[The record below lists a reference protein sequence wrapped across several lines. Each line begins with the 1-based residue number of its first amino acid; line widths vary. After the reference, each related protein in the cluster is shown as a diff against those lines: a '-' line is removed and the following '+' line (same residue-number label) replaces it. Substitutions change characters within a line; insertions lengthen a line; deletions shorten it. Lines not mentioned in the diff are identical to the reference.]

1 MPPPPPTPR
10 RSLFRLLQRRGC
22 ARLVPRLFMLSCFS
36 VNLKAQCSQGASQL
50 GRAVPARRPRARSAR
65 AGAARPTV
73 FTIALRLPRISPFV
87 SCCMAKD
94 EAQWAKQ
101 MEQLRDEIRRHDRL
115 YYEEAAPIITDREYD
130 RLYKELV
137 NLETQFPDLV
147 TPDSPTQRV
156 GGKPLKAFEQV
167 AHVIP
172 MLSLDN
178 TYSEEEVKNFYARI
192 RRLLPNEKVPV
203 VIEPKVDGVAVSL
216 IYENGRLRQA
226 ATRGDGTVGDNITQN
241 IRTIRSMPEQ
251 LRGAAPKLLEVRGEV
266 YMDKHGFEELNDE
279 RRKAGL
285 PLFANPRNAAAGSLK
300 QLDPAIV
307 AKRPLG
313 VVLYGTGATEGVDVD
328 VHSEIFPLLK
338 KLGLPA
344 TERWWVAK
352 SVEEILEAIHEL
364 DGIRHKFAYQT
375 DGAVVKVNSFAQRE
389 RLGFTAK
396 SPRWAI
402 AYKYEAERV
411 ETRLN
416 DIVIQ
421 VGRTGILTPVA
432 MLEPVFVSGSTVGR
446 ATLHNE
452 DEIKRK
458 DIRIGDTVVIE
469 KAGEVIPAVVEVVK
483 SKRPRDAKAFDFAR
497 HIHGKCPVCGSPIRR
512 DPQFVAWRCE
522 NLQCPAQT
530 TRRVEFFA
538 ARSALDIESVGGIV
552 ADKLVERG
560 LVRDPL
566 DLFELKTEQLA
577 KLNLGT
583 DEEPRVFG
591 EKNATKAIR
600 AIERARTLPLSR
612 WLFALAIPDVGR
624 TTASQLARFHE
635 TIEDVANSALLG
647 DVLDYHK
654 KREEKEDAKEIA
666 DRLLQ
671 AGFAKPSKSKAEK
684 GRGITTE
691 VGPVVAQS
699 VLDFFASAAGKKILH
714 RIKELSIHPKS
725 EKVSAKKAA
734 ALPLTG
740 KTFVL
745 TGTLPSMAR
754 EEATERIEA
763 LGGHVTGSV
772 SKKTDYVLAGAEP
785 GSKFDKAKELGVR
798 IIDEPEFRK
807 ILDRG

>member
-1 MPPPPPTPR
+1 
-10 RSLFRLLQRRGC
+10 
-22 ARLVPRLFMLSCFS
+22 
-36 VNLKAQCSQGASQL
+36 
-50 GRAVPARRPRARSAR
+50 
-65 AGAARPTV
+65 
-73 FTIALRLPRISPFV
+73 
-87 SCCMAKD
+87 MAMD
-94 EAQWAKQ
+94 EAQAAKQ

-115 YYEEAAPIITDREYD
+115 YYEQAAPIISDREYD

-137 NLETQFPDLV
+137 DLETQFPDLA

-167 AHVIP
+167 PHLIP

-192 RRLLPNEKVPV
+192 QRLLPNEKIPV

-226 ATRGDGTVGDNITQN
+226 ATRGDGTVGDDITQN
-241 IRTIRSMPEQ
+241 IRTIRSVPEQ
-251 LRGAAPKLLEVRGEV
+251 LRGAAPKLLEARGEV
-266 YMDKHGFEELNDE
+266 YMHKRGFEKLNEE

-313 VVLYGTGATEGVDVD
+313 IVLYGTGATEGVNVD

-432 MLEPVFVSGSTVGR
+432 MLEPVLVSGSTVGR

-483 SKRPRDAKAFDFAR
+483 SKRPRDAKPFDFAK
-497 HIHGKCPVCGSPIRR
+497 HIHGKCPVCGGPIRR

-552 ADKLVERG
+552 ADKLVESG
-560 LVRDPL
+560 FVREPL

-591 EKNATKAIR
+591 EKNAPKAIR

-624 TTASQLARFHE
+624 TTATQLARFHE
-635 TIEDVANSALLG
+635 TIEDVANSPLLK
-647 DVLDYHK
+647 DVLQYHE
-654 KREEKEDAKEIA
+654 KREEKFRNGGTTEIA
-666 DRLLQ
+666 ERLIQ
-671 AGFAKPSKSKAEK
+671 TGFAKRSKSKAGK

-691 VGPVVAQS
+691 VGPAVAQS
-699 VLDFFASAAGKKILH
+699 VLDFFASAPGKKTLR
-714 RIKELSIHPKS
+714 RIKELGIHPKT

-734 ALPLTG
+734 ELPLAG

-745 TGTLPSMAR
+745 TGTMPSMTR
-754 EEATERIEA
+754 EEATEKIEA

-807 ILDRG
+807 ML

>member
-1 MPPPPPTPR
+1 MKRTEAER
-10 RSLFRLLQRRGC
+10 
-22 ARLVPRLFMLSCFS
+22 
-36 VNLKAQCSQGASQL
+36 N
-50 GRAVPARRPRARSAR
+50 
-65 AGAARPTV
+65 
-73 FTIALRLPRISPFV
+73 IA
-87 SCCMAKD
+87 
-94 EAQWAKQ
+94 
-101 MEQLRDEIRRHDRL
+101 QLREEIRKHDRL
-115 YYEEAAPIITDREYD
+115 YYEEAAPTISDHEYD
-130 RLYKELV
+130 RLYKELAD
-137 NLETQFPDLV
+137 LETQFPDLL

-167 AHVIP
+167 AHLIP

-192 RRLLPNEKVPV
+192 QRLLPNEKISV

-226 ATRGDGTVGDNITQN
+226 ATRGDGTVGDEITQN
-241 IRTIRSMPEQ
+241 IRTIRSVPER
-251 LRGAAPKLLEVRGEV
+251 LRGAAPKLLEARGEV
-266 YMDKHGFEELNDE
+266 YMHKRGFEKLNEE

-285 PLFANPRNAAAGSLK
+285 LLFANPRNAAAGSLK
-300 QLDPAIV
+300 QLDPAI
-307 AKRPLG
+307 
-313 VVLYGTGATEGVDVD
+313 EGIDVD

-364 DGIRHKFAYQT
+364 DGIRHKFASQT

-411 ETRLN
+411 QTRLN

-432 MLEPVFVSGSTVGR
+432 VLEPVFVSGSTVGR

-483 SKRPRDAKAFDFAR
+483 PKRPRHSKPFDFSR
-497 HIHGKCPVCGSPIRR
+497 HIHGKCPVCGGPIRR
-512 DPQFVAWRCE
+512 DPEFVAWRCE
-522 NLQCPAQT
+522 NLHCPAQT

-538 ARSALDIESVGGIV
+538 ARGALDIESVGGIV

-560 LVRDPL
+560 LVRAPL
-566 DLFELKTEQLA
+566 DLFELKVEQLA

-583 DEEPRVFG
+583 DEAPRIFG
-591 EKNATKAIR
+591 EKNATKAIQ
-600 AIERARTLPLSR
+600 AIERAKTFPLSR
-612 WLFALAIPDVGR
+612 WLFALAIPDVGK
-624 TTASQLARFHE
+624 TTATDLARFHE
-635 TIEDVANSALLG
+635 TIEDVANSKLLR
-647 DVLDYHK
+647 DVLAYHESK
-654 KREEKEDAKEIA
+654 GDKQAAKEIA
-666 DRLLQ
+666 ERLIKS
-671 AGFAKPSKSKAEK
+671 GFAEPSKSKIDK
-684 GRGITTE
+684 HGGIVTE
-691 VGPVVAQS
+691 VGPVVAKS
-699 VLDFFASAAGKKILH
+699 VLDFFGTAAGKKILQ
-714 RIKELSIHPKS
+714 RMKQLRIHPKS
-725 EKVSAKKAA
+725 EKVSAKKMAE
-734 ALPLTG
+734 LPLAG

-745 TGTLPSMAR
+745 TGTLPSMTR
-754 EEATERIEA
+754 EEATAKIEA
-763 LGGHVTGSV
+763 LGGHVSGSV
-772 SKKTDYVLAGAEP
+772 SKKTDYVLAGAEA
-785 GSKFDKAKELGVR
+785 GSKLEKAKDLGVR
-798 IIDEPEFRK
+798 IIDEARFRK
-807 ILDRG
+807 ML